1 MHILKK
7 MDEKNRLDPW
17 LNVWRHLQ
25 VKTPTKKAIGML
37 YDKRRNRELHMICF
51 SNALARIHFV
61 PL

>member
-17 LNVWRHLQ
+17 LYVWRHLQ

-37 YDKRRNRELHMICF
+37 YDKR
-51 SNALARIHFV
+51 
-61 PL
+61 